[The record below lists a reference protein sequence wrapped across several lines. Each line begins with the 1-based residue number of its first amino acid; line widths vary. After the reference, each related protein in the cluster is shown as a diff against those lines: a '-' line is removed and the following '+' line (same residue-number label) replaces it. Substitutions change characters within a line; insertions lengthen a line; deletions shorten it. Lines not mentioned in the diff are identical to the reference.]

1 MSKTILI
8 TGASNG
14 IGYQT
19 ALKLAVENN
28 IVIAVA
34 RNKTKLKQLHVETIK
49 QNPSAQ
55 LHLIAFDLSVDYR
68 KSLLEELIKLKVVQL
83 DCLINN
89 AGLLINKPFEQL
101 QLDDFKKVYDVNVF
115 APAMLIQTLLPL
127 LEKSLNAHIVNI
139 SSMGGVQGSSKF
151 AGLSAY
157 SSSKGALITLTE
169 CLAME
174 LVQKNIKVNC
184 LALGGVNTEM
194 LAAAFPGY
202 EAPLSAN
209 QMAEFISWFTL
220 NGHQFFN
227 GKIIS
232 VAISTP

>member
-1 MSKTILI
+1 MSKIILI

-19 ALKLAVENN
+19 ALKLSVENH

-34 RNKTKLKQLHVETIK
+34 RNKSKLHELNAEAKK
-49 QNPSAQ
+49 QNANAKLYPVV
-55 LHLIAFDLSVDYR
+55 FDLSSGDQN
-68 KSLLEELIKLKVVQL
+68 LLLDEIKKININTI

-101 QLDDFKKVYDVNVF
+101 QYSDFKNVYDVNVF

-127 LEKSLNAHIVNI
+127 LQQSTSAHIVNI
-139 SSMGGVQGSSKF
+139 SSMGGVQGTSKY

-157 SSSKGALITLTE
+157 SSSKGAMITLTE
-169 CLAME
+169 CMAME
-174 LVQKNIKVNC
+174 LAPKNIKVNC

-194 LAAAFPGY
+194 LAGAFPGY
-202 EAPLSAN
+202 EAPLSAA
-209 QMAEFISWFTL
+209 QMAEWVSWFAL
-220 NGHQFFN
+220 NGQKFFN
-227 GKIIS
+227 GKTLP
-232 VAISTP
+232 VALSNP